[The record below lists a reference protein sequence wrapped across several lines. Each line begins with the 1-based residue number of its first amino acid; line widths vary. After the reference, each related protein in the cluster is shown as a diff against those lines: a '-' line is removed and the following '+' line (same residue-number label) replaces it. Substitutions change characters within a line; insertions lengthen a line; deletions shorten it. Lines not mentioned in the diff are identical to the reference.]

1 MGQGTEPL
9 ARTDDA
15 GHISLSAITTTIEPA
30 IATRPCRCISSAS
43 SAVPVPVHQECE
55 IPPPMGRQ
63 NAGDAAAGGPCDDG
77 GLASKHSGV
86 GLPRLR
92 PPWRAQQCRP
102 GRAGAGFGP
111 AQCPFDNH
119 KGTLP
124 RQLLGAALGAAPH
137 VV

>member
-1 MGQGTEPL
+1 
-9 ARTDDA
+9 
-15 GHISLSAITTTIEPA
+15 
-30 IATRPCRCISSAS
+30 
-43 SAVPVPVHQECE
+43 
-55 IPPPMGRQ
+55 MGRQ
-63 NAGDAAAGGPCDDG
+63 NAGDAQPDAAGGPCDDG

-102 GRAGAGFGP
+102 GRAGAGFGA

-124 RQLLGAALGAAPH
+124 RHWQLLSAALGVAPH